1 MAMNIAKGALFK
13 DPPIKDG
20 KAHPLMHI
28 ALEVLG
34 VKLNLAVWPQ
44 ETSKG
49 GTVYW
54 PVTGEYS
61 QREVRRLVDVTLVQ
75 GATKAQAQAA
85 ASTPAQTT
93 APELRYD
100 PESLPF

>member
-1 MAMNIAKGALFK
+1 MNIAKGALFK

-20 KAHPLMHI
+20 KTHPLMHI
-28 ALEVLG
+28 SLEVLG

-61 QREVRRLVDVTLVQ
+61 QREVRRLVDVTPVQ
-75 GATKAQAQAA
+75 GATQAQAQTSAA
-85 ASTPAQTT
+85 PATSA
-93 APELRYD
+93 APDLRQD

>member
-1 MAMNIAKGALFK
+1 MAMNIAKGALFQ
-13 DPPIKDG
+13 DPQIKDG

-61 QREVRRLVDVTLVQ
+61 QREVRRLIDVTPVQ
-75 GATKAQAQAA
+75 GAAQDKAQTSAA
-85 ASTPAQTT
+85 PATSA
-93 APELRYD
+93 APELRQD

>member
-20 KAHPLMHI
+20 KPHPLMHI

-61 QREVRRLVDVTLVQ
+61 QKEARRLVDVMPIQ
-75 GATKAQAQAA
+75 NAGQAQAPA
-85 ASTPAQTT
+85 AAATPSPST
-93 APELRYD
+93 APELRQD